1 MTVRSRLCGG
11 ASSDALR
18 EARQGDGARFFPL
31 RRWGHVRYSSAEG
44 ARMRVTILSGLG
56 ALALIGAMVVA
67 GEARAKRGC
76 QSRRGGGAGSAA
88 KRKAACYASAA
99 RGGVDAAPA
108 CLANSDA
115 KLAKRWSAAEKSG
128 ACVTTGDL

>member
-44 ARMRVTILSGLG
+44 ARMRVTISSGLG

-67 GEARAKRGC
+67 GEVRAQNRC
-76 QSRRGGGAGSAA
+76 QSLKWRGAGIAA
-88 KRKAACYASAA
+88 KMKAACYASAA
-99 RGGVDAAPA
+99 KDGV
-108 CLANSDA
+108 
-115 KLAKRWSAAEKSG
+115 
-128 ACVTTGDL
+128 